1 MLHKTFGRRA
11 RSLSSDV
18 RVCNYTMPP
27 PPGSRQSSWESTP
40 PLSQLSVTELGQL
53 EAGANT
59 YTNDMKENKREEANE
74 KEERVRA
81 KPSQASLNSKHETN
95 GGATQTEPGS
105 EFVVWWDEPHDQ
117 DPENPMNWSSTRKWF
132 NICVISIISFL
143 V

>member
-1 MLHKTFGRRA
+1 
-11 RSLSSDV
+11 
-18 RVCNYTMPP
+18 MPP
-27 PPGSRQSSWESTP
+27 PPGSRQSSWKSTP
-40 PLSQLSVTELGQL
+40 SRSQLSVTELGQL

-59 YTNDMKENKREEANE
+59 YTHEMKEEKREEANE
-74 KEERVRA
+74 KVERVPA
-81 KPSQASLNSKHETN
+81 NLSSTSLDSKHETN

-117 DPENPMNWSSTRKWF
+117 DPENPMNWSSKRKWF

>member
-11 RSLSSDV
+11 RSLSSDF

>member
-1 MLHKTFGRRA
+1 
-11 RSLSSDV
+11 
-18 RVCNYTMPP
+18 MPP
-27 PPGSRQSSWESTP
+27 PPGSRQSSWKSTP
-40 PLSQLSVTELGQL
+40 PLSQLLVTELGQR

-59 YTNDMKENKREEANE
+59 YTNEMKEEKREEANE
-74 KEERVRA
+74 KEERVRTN
-81 KPSQASLNSKHETN
+81 PSSASLNSKHETN
-95 GGATQTEPGS
+95 GGAAQSEPGS

>member
-1 MLHKTFGRRA
+1 
-11 RSLSSDV
+11 
-18 RVCNYTMPP
+18 MPP
-27 PPGSRQSSWESTP
+27 PPGSRQSSWEST
-40 PLSQLSVTELGQL
+40 LLVTELAEL
-53 EAGANT
+53 EAGGNT
-59 YTNDMKENKREEANE
+59 YTNEIKEEKREEANE

-81 KPSQASLNSKHETN
+81 NTSSASLKSKHETN

-132 NICVISIISFL
+132 NICIISIISFL